1 MFSELT
7 FGVGV
12 TRLDI
17 RVKILHDV
25 QSEMR
30 EAFSVHL
37 RPDRNR
43 VAQLEVLCNFQ
54 LQFCVKTNSI

>member
-12 TRLDI
+12 TRLDV

-43 VAQLEVLCNFQ
+43 VAQLEVLCNIRPTF
-54 LQFCVKTNSI
+54 VKTNNI

>member
-12 TRLDI
+12 TRVDV
-17 RVKILHDV
+17 RVKILHDL

-37 RPDRNR
+37 SPDRNR
-43 VAQLEVLCNFQ
+43 VALLEVLCNFQ
-54 LQFCVKTNSI
+54 PDFHENQQYI